1 LGKEL
6 CGGTEPFKLVVAQ
19 EGDGTACASGEASG
33 MGGQDE
39 SATLLLDIGEGV
51 EHFGGHFGIESGSGF
66 VQKKNFGFM
75 S

>member
-6 CGGTEPFKLVVAQ
+6 RGGTKPFELVVTQ
-19 EGDGTACASGEASG
+19 EGDGSTCAAGEPSG

-39 SATLLLDIGEGV
+39 SATLLLDIGESV
-51 EHFGGHFGIESGSGF
+51 EHLGGHFGIESRGWF
-66 VQKKNFGFM
+66 VQKKNFGLM